1 MEKSRKAYTEV
12 RVLGGSKVEILKLK
26 KMNTYERLEQI
37 AEKVACYLSGAGK
50 IPHEIVLIMELLGF
64 DEDEIK
70 NALKNN

>member
-1 MEKSRKAYTEV
+1 MN
-12 RVLGGSKVEILKLK
+12 
-26 KMNTYERLEQI
+26 NTYERLEQI

-50 IPHEIVLIMELLGF
+50 SPHEIVLIMELLGF